1 MNVTFPDTK
10 YLLQQVL
17 DPQQDAVYICDND
30 GYIVFYNEA
39 SAKLW
44 GRRPEPGKEKWTGAW
59 KTFDDKG
66 KQFTPFSNEN
76 ICKGKL
82 SVQDMLIERS
92 DGKRTFV
99 KTTLRYLHDEDGAH
113 IGFIINCEGVLN
125 QNINQQ
131 KEAHLAAIVETSDDA
146 IISKTL
152 DGVVTSWNAGA
163 ERIFGYSASEMIGQL
178 IFKLIPG
185 NLWNE
190 ESMIQEHLRKGI
202 RIDHYE
208 TIRITKNGRLL
219 NVSLTI
225 SPIKDA
231 TGKIVGASKIAR
243 DITLQKIQEVSLR
256 ESEERY
262 RLAIET
268 ARLGTWS
275 FDIKNH
281 NLVYSAE
288 TANIFGVW
296 NKALTW
302 TLMMDAIHPEDKDL
316 VNARLQQAMT
326 SADVGDYDIEYR
338 IVHDSKAIKWARVRG
353 KVYFSPQGDAEKV
366 IGTMLD
372 ITDEKTTKEIL
383 EQTVAERTADLS
395 RMNEHL
401 LKSNENLAQFAYIA
415 SHDLQEPLRKIQTFI
430 DIIEKNGGLDPLP
443 ANYFSR
449 IKSSAERMSG
459 LVESILEYSRIDRQ
473 ETQFVKTD
481 LNLILKEVIEDY
493 ETLINTTGTQIKSQ
507 QLPVIM
513 GLPSQL
519 RQLFANLISNAIKF
533 CETIPVINIKTR
545 FLFNDQLPDGAPIL
559 DSERVLEISFTD
571 NGIGFAQQYAEK
583 IFQIFQRLHSK
594 STYKGTGIGLAL
606 CKKII
611 ENHLGYIYAYGEP
624 DKGSTFV
631 ILLPAHL
638 VINR

>member
-1 MNVTFPDTK
+1 MSLTFPDTK

-17 DPQQDAVYICDND
+17 DPQQDAVYVCDND
-30 GYIVFYNEA
+30 GFIVFYNEA
-39 SAKLW
+39 AAKLW
-44 GRRPEPGKEKWTGAW
+44 GRRPEPGKEKWTAAW
-59 KTFDDKG
+59 KTFDEKG
-66 KQFTPFSNEN
+66 KSLTPFSTES
-76 ICKGKL
+76 IIKGRL
-82 SVQDMLIERS
+82 LIPNMLIERS
-92 DGKRTFV
+92 DGKRAFV
-99 KTTLRYLHDEDGAH
+99 KTILRYLHDEDGAH
-113 IGFIINCEGVLN
+113 IGFIVNCESILN
-125 QNINQQ
+125 KNLNQQ

-152 DGVVTSWNAGA
+152 DGVITSWNAGA
-163 ERIFGYSASEMIGQL
+163 ERIFGYSADEMIGQL

-190 ESMIQEHLRKGI
+190 ESMIQEHLRRGS

-208 TIRITKNGRLL
+208 TIRITKNGKLL

-225 SPIKDA
+225 SPIKDVN
-231 TGKIVGASKIAR
+231 GNIVGASKIAR

-281 NLVYSAE
+281 SLAYSAE
-288 TANIFGVW
+288 TANIFGIW

-302 TLMMDAIHPEDKDL
+302 TLMLEAIHPEDKNL
-316 VNARLQQAMT
+316 VNDRLQGAMT
-326 SADVGDYDIEYR
+326 NADSGDYDIEYR
-338 IVHDSKAIKWARVRG
+338 VVQESKAVKWARVRG
-353 KVYFSPQGDAEKV
+353 KVYFSPQGDAEKI

-430 DIIEKNGGLDPLP
+430 DIIEKNGGLDPVP
-443 ANYFSR
+443 SNYFSR

-493 ETLINTTGTQIKSQ
+493 ETVINTTGTQIQSQ
-507 QLPVIM
+507 HLPVIM

-533 CETIPVINIKTR
+533 CEATPCINIGTR
-545 FLFNDQLPDGAPIL
+545 FLFNDQLPDGIPIL
-559 DSERVLEISFTD
+559 DSERILEISFAD

-611 ENHLGYIYAYGEP
+611 ENHQGYIYAYGEP
-624 DKGSTFV
+624 GKGSTFV

-638 VINR
+638 VIMK

>member
-17 DPQQDAVYICDND
+17 DPQQEAVYLCDTN
-30 GYIVFYNEA
+30 GFIIFYNEA

-59 KTFDDKG
+59 KTFDEKG
-66 KQFTPFSNEN
+66 KPFTPFLTED
-76 ICKGKL
+76 IIKGKL
-82 SVQDMLIERS
+82 SIQNMLVEKS
-92 DGKRTFV
+92 DGKRTLV
-99 KTTLRYLHDEDGAH
+99 KSNLRYLHDDEGAH
-113 IGFIINCEGVLN
+113 IGFIINCESVLS

-152 DGVVTSWNAGA
+152 DGVITSWNAGA
-163 ERIFGYSASEMIGQL
+163 ERIFGYSSDEMIGQL

-190 ESMIQEHLRKGI
+190 ESMIQEHLRAGR

-208 TIRITKNGRLL
+208 TIRINKNGDLL

-231 TGKIVGASKIAR
+231 NGTVVGASKIAR
-243 DITLQKIQEVSLR
+243 DITLQKAQEVSLR

-275 FDIKNH
+275 FDIKNQH
-281 NLVYSAE
+281 LAYSSE
-288 TANIFGVW
+288 TANIFGIL
-296 NKALTW
+296 NKALSW
-302 TLMMDAIHPEDKDL
+302 ALMMDAIFTEDKDL

-326 SADVGDYDIEYR
+326 NADGGDYDIEYR
-338 IVHDSKAIKWARVRG
+338 VVHESKAIKWARVRG
-353 KVYFSPQGDAEKV
+353 KVYFSPHGDAEKI

-430 DIIEKNGGLDPLP
+430 DIIEKNGRLDPVP
-443 ANYFSR
+443 ANYFHR
-449 IKSSAERMSG
+449 IKSSAERMSS

-481 LNLILKEVIEDY
+481 LNLILREVIEDY
-493 ETLINTTGTQIKSQ
+493 ETLINTTGTQIQSQ

-533 CETIPVINIKTR
+533 CETTPSINIGAR
-545 FLFNDQLPDGAPIL
+545 FLLNDQLPDGVPVL
-559 DSERVLEISFTD
+559 DSEHVLEISFTD

-611 ENHLGYIYAYGEP
+611 ENHQGFIYAYGEP

-638 VINR
+638 VIMK

>member
-1 MNVTFPDTK
+1 MSVTFPDTK

-17 DPQQDAVYICDND
+17 DPQQDAVYICDSN
-30 GYIVFYNEA
+30 GFIIFYNEA

-59 KTFDDKG
+59 KTFDEKG
-66 KQFTPFSNEN
+66 KSFVPFSTDN
-76 ICKGKL
+76 ILNGKL
-82 SVQDMLIERS
+82 SIPNMLVEKS
-92 DGKRTFV
+92 DGKRTLV
-99 KTTLRYLHDEDGAH
+99 KTNLRYLHDEDGAH
-113 IGFIINCEGVLN
+113 IGFIVSCESVLS
-125 QNINQQ
+125 QSINQQ

-152 DGVVTSWNAGA
+152 DGVITSWNAGA
-163 ERIFGYSASEMIGQL
+163 ERIFGYSADEMIGQL

-190 ESMIQEHLRKGI
+190 ESMIQEHLRAGR

-208 TIRITKNGRLL
+208 TIRINKNGDLL

-231 TGKIVGASKIAR
+231 NGTIVGASKIAR
-243 DITLQKIQEVSLR
+243 DITHQKMQEVSLR

-275 FDIKNH
+275 FDIKNN

-288 TANIFGVW
+288 TANIFGTW

-302 TLMMDAIHPEDKDL
+302 TLMMEAIYPEDKDL

-326 SADVGDYDIEYR
+326 NVDGGDYDIEYR
-338 IVHDSKAIKWARVRG
+338 IVQESKAIRWARVRG
-353 KVYFSPQGDAEKV
+353 KVYFSPHGDAEKI

-430 DIIEKNGGLDPLP
+430 DIIDKNGHLDPMP
-443 ANYFSR
+443 ANYFHR
-449 IKSSAERMSG
+449 IKASAERMSS

-481 LNLILKEVIEDY
+481 LTLILKEVVEDY
-493 ETLINTTGTQIKSQ
+493 ETLINTTGTQIQAQ

-519 RQLFANLISNAIKF
+519 RQLFGNLISNAIKF
-533 CETIPVINIKTR
+533 CETTPCIKISAK
-545 FLFNDQLPDGAPIL
+545 FLFNDQLPDGVPIL

-611 ENHLGYIYAYGEP
+611 ENHQGYIYAYGEP

-638 VINR
+638 VIMK

>member
-1 MNVTFPDTK
+1 MSVTFPDTK

-17 DPQQDAVYICDND
+17 DPQQDAVYICDSN
-30 GYIVFYNEA
+30 GFIIFYNEA

-59 KTFDDKG
+59 KTFDEKG
-66 KQFTPFSNEN
+66 KSFVPFSTDN
-76 ICKGKL
+76 ILNGKL
-82 SVQDMLIERS
+82 SIPNMLVEKS
-92 DGKRTFV
+92 DGKRTLV
-99 KTTLRYLHDEDGAH
+99 KTNLRYLHDEDGAH
-113 IGFIINCEGVLN
+113 IGFIVSCESVLS
-125 QNINQQ
+125 QSINQQ

-152 DGVVTSWNAGA
+152 DGVITSWNAGA
-163 ERIFGYSASEMIGQL
+163 ERIFGYSADEMIGQL

-190 ESMIQEHLRKGI
+190 ESMIQEHLRAGR

-208 TIRITKNGRLL
+208 TIRINKNGDLL

-231 TGKIVGASKIAR
+231 NGTIVGASKIAR
-243 DITLQKIQEVSLR
+243 DITHQKMQEVSLR

-275 FDIKNH
+275 FDIKNN

-288 TANIFGVW
+288 TANIFGTW

-302 TLMMDAIHPEDKDL
+302 TLMMEAIYPEDKDL

-326 SADVGDYDIEYR
+326 NVDGGDYDIEYR
-338 IVHDSKAIKWARVRG
+338 IVQESKAIRWARVRG
-353 KVYFSPQGDAEKV
+353 KVYFSPHGDAEKI

-430 DIIEKNGGLDPLP
+430 DIIDKNGHLDPMP
-443 ANYFSR
+443 ANYFHR
-449 IKSSAERMSG
+449 IKASAERMSS

-481 LNLILKEVIEDY
+481 LNLILKEVVEDY
-493 ETLINTTGTQIKSQ
+493 ETLINTTGTQIQAQ

-519 RQLFANLISNAIKF
+519 RQLFGNLISNAIKF
-533 CETIPVINIKTR
+533 CETTPCIKISAK
-545 FLFNDQLPDGAPIL
+545 FLFNDQLPDGVPIL

-611 ENHLGYIYAYGEP
+611 ENHQGYIYAYGEP

-638 VINR
+638 VIMK

>member
-1 MNVTFPDTK
+1 MSVTFPDTK

-17 DPQQDAVYICDND
+17 EPQQDAVYICDSK
-30 GYIVFYNEA
+30 GYIIFYNEA

-59 KTFDDKG
+59 KTFDEKG
-66 KQFTPFSNEN
+66 QSFTPFSTEN
-76 ICKGKL
+76 IMNGKL
-82 SVQDMLIERS
+82 VIQNMIIEKS

-99 KTTLRYLHDEDGAH
+99 KTNLRYLHDEDGAH
-113 IGFIINCEGVLN
+113 IGFIVSSESVLN

-152 DGVVTSWNAGA
+152 DGVITSWNAGA
-163 ERIFGYSASEMIGQL
+163 ERIFGYTANEMIGQL

-190 ESMIQEHLRKGI
+190 ESMIQDHLRRGT

-208 TIRITKNGRLL
+208 TIRIAKNGKLL

-225 SPIKDA
+225 SPIKDVN
-231 TGKIVGASKIAR
+231 GNIVGASKIAR
-243 DITLQKIQEVSLR
+243 DITLQKLQEVSLR

-275 FDIKNH
+275 FDIKNN

-302 TLMMDAIHPEDKDL
+302 PLMLEAIYPEDKEL
-316 VNARLQQAMT
+316 VNARLEQAMT
-326 SADVGDYDIEYR
+326 KADSGDYDIEYR
-338 IVHDSKAIKWARVRG
+338 IIQGSKTIRWARVRG
-353 KVYFSPQGDAEKV
+353 KVYFSQTGKPEKI

-372 ITDEKTTKEIL
+372 ITDEKTTKETL
-383 EQTVAERTADLS
+383 ERTVAERTADLS

-430 DIIEKNGGLDPLP
+430 DIIEKNGDLAPVP
-443 ANYFSR
+443 ANYFNR
-449 IKSSAERMSG
+449 IKSSAERMSS

-473 ETQFVKTD
+473 ETQFAKTD
-481 LNLILKEVIEDY
+481 LNLILKEVVEDY
-493 ETLINTTGTQIKSQ
+493 ETLINTTGTQIRSAS
-507 QLPVIM
+507 LPVIM

-533 CETIPVINIKTR
+533 CETMPYINIGTR
-545 FLFNDQLPDGAPIL
+545 LLLNDQLPDGFPIL
-559 DSERVLEISFTD
+559 DSERVLEISVTD

-583 IFQIFQRLHSK
+583 IFQIFQRLHSR

-606 CKKII
+606 CKKIV
-611 ENHLGYIYAYGEP
+611 ENHQGHIYAYGEP
-624 DKGSTFV
+624 NKGSTFV

-638 VINR
+638 VISK

>member
-1 MNVTFPDTK
+1 MNVTFPDTI

-17 DPQQDAVYICDND
+17 EPQQDAVYICDSR

-39 SAKLW
+39 TANLW

-59 KTFDDKG
+59 KTFDERG
-66 KQFTPFSNEN
+66 QLFTPFSTEN
-76 ICKGKL
+76 IMKGKL
-82 SVQDMLIERS
+82 SMRNMLIERS
-92 DGKRTFV
+92 DGTRTFV
-99 KTTLRYLHDEDGAH
+99 KTNLRFLHDEEGGH
-113 IGFIINCEGVLN
+113 IGFIINCESVLN
-125 QNINQQ
+125 QNIHQQ

-152 DGVVTSWNAGA
+152 DGVITSWNAGA
-163 ERIFGYSASEMIGQL
+163 ERIFGYSAKEMIGQL

-190 ESMIQEHLRKGI
+190 ESMIQEHLHSGR

-208 TIRITKNGRLL
+208 TIRIAKNGKPL

-225 SPIKDA
+225 SPIKDVN
-231 TGKIVGASKIAR
+231 GNIVGASKIAR
-243 DITLQKIQEVSLR
+243 DITHQKMQEVSLR

-275 FDIKNH
+275 FDIKN
-281 NLVYSAE
+281 NKLAYSAE
-288 TANIFGVW
+288 TANIFGIW

-302 TLMMDAIHPEDKDL
+302 TLMLDAIHPEDRAL
-316 VNARLQQAMT
+316 VNERLQQAMT
-326 SADVGDYDIEYR
+326 NVNSGDYDIEYR
-338 IVHDSKAIKWARVRG
+338 VVQESRATRWTRVRG
-353 KVYFSPQGDAEKV
+353 KVYFSPQGDAEKI

-372 ITDEKTTKEIL
+372 ITDEKTTKEVL

-430 DIIEKNGGLDPLP
+430 EIIEKNGGLDPVP
-443 ANYFSR
+443 ANYFNR
-449 IKSSAERMSG
+449 IKSSAERMSS

-493 ETLINTTGTQIKSQ
+493 ETLISTTGTQIQSE

-533 CETIPVINIKTR
+533 CETTPCINISTR
-545 FLFNDQLPDGAPIL
+545 YLFNDQLPDGTPIL
-559 DSERVLEISFTD
+559 DSEQVLEIAFTD

-611 ENHLGYIYAYGEP
+611 ENHQGFIYAYGEP
-624 DKGSTFV
+624 NKGSTFV
-631 ILLPAHL
+631 LLLPAHL
-638 VINR
+638 VITR

>member
-1 MNVTFPDTK
+1 MSVTFPDTK

-59 KTFDDKG
+59 KTFDEKG
-66 KQFTPFSNEN
+66 KQFTPFSTDN
-76 ICKGKL
+76 IMKGKL
-82 SVQDMLIERS
+82 SVQDMLIEKS
-92 DGKRTFV
+92 DGKRTLV
-99 KTTLRYLHDEDGAH
+99 KTSVRYLHDEDGAH
-113 IGFIINCEGVLN
+113 IGFIVNCEGVLV

-152 DGVVTSWNAGA
+152 DGVITSWNAGA
-163 ERIFGYSASEMIGQL
+163 ENIFGYSASEMIGQL

-190 ESMIQEHLRKGI
+190 ESMIQEHLRRGS

-208 TIRITKNGRLL
+208 TVRITKNGKLL

-231 TGKIVGASKIAR
+231 TGNIVGASKIAR
-243 DITLQKIQEVSLR
+243 DITLQKMQEVSLR

-275 FDIKNH
+275 FDIKNN

-288 TANIFGVW
+288 TANIFGTFNRV
-296 NKALTW
+296 LTW
-302 TLMMDAIHPEDKDL
+302 PAMLDAIYPEDRDL
-316 VNARLQQAMT
+316 VNARLQQAMIN
-326 SADVGDYDIEYR
+326 ADRGDYDIEYR
-338 IVHDSKAIKWARVRG
+338 IVQESKAIRWARVRG
-353 KVYFSPQGDAEKV
+353 KVYFSPQGDAEKI

-372 ITDEKTTKEIL
+372 ITDEKTTKEVL

-430 DIIEKNGGLDPLP
+430 DIIEKNGGLDPVP
-443 ANYFSR
+443 ANYFNR
-449 IKSSAERMSG
+449 IKSSAERMSS

-481 LNLILKEVIEDY
+481 LNLILREVVEDY
-493 ETLINTTGTQIKSQ
+493 ETLINTTSTQIQSK
-507 QLPVIM
+507 QLPTIM

-519 RQLFANLISNAIKF
+519 RQLFGNLISNAIKF
-533 CETIPVINIKTR
+533 CETTPCINISSR
-545 FLFNDQLPDGAPIL
+545 FLFNDQLPDGVPIL

-606 CKKII
+606 CKKIV
-611 ENHLGYIYAYGEP
+611 ENHQGYIYAYGEP
-624 DKGSTFV
+624 NKGSTFV
-631 ILLPAHL
+631 ILVPAHL
-638 VINR
+638 VIMK